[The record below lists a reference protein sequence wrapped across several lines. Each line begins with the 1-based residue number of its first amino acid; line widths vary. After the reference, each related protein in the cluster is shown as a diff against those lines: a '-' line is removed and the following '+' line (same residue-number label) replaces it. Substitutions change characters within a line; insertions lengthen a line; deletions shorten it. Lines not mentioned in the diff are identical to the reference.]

1 MNFNTDKTAGYN
13 IKILIGNIDMKISL
27 NRNINQSEFSHKK
40 STETRSLA
48 TPEITS
54 MKCSEKLIK
63 DVETMLPA
71 GNQKVLA
78 EQHNDEHYLFHLDCG
93 SGLIS
98 HHFW

>member
-1 MNFNTDKTAGYN
+1 MNFNIDKTAGYN

-78 EQHNDEHYLFHLDCG
+78 EQYNDEHYLFHLDCG

>member
-1 MNFNTDKTAGYN
+1 MNFNIDKTAGYN

-40 STETRSLA
+40 STETRSFA
-48 TPEITS
+48 TPEKTS
-54 MKCSEKLIK
+54 MKSSEKLIK
-63 DVETMLPA
+63 DVETMLLA
-71 GNQKVLA
+71 DNQKALA